1 MKHLV
6 DEVKLR
12 GGETV
17 ISIQEWLAIDNADN
31 GEMEIEVVVTNKVS
45 THVMYLGGLAQSKI
59 LASCFWIKESI
70 QSV

>member
-6 DEVKLR
+6 EEVKLR

-17 ISIQEWLAIDNADN
+17 ISIQEWPAINNEDN
-31 GEMEIEVVVTNKVS
+31 GETKSEVVITNKVS
-45 THVMYLGGLAQSKI
+45 THVMYLAGLAQSKI
-59 LASCFWIKESI
+59 LASCFWIKDSI